1 MNIADFARSH
11 DASPDAVRMWIS
23 RNPDKFPEGAISRKS
38 GHRDAELSAAA
49 VAVLEQVYPLP
60 KPVQI
65 VQHDPED
72 VEELRVLR
80 KRVDALQDTLIAT
93 QQALIETEREKGEA
107 QRQLAANAALIEA
120 KEKEAET
127 REKETAALQE
137 RLEEAESRAERL
149 KGRGLWARLLNKEA

>member
-1 MNIADFARSH
+1 MNIADFARAH

-23 RNPDKFPEGAISRKS
+23 RNPDKFPEGAITRKS

-49 VAVLEQVYPLP
+49 VAVLEQAYPMP
-60 KPVQI
+60 KPVQVI
-65 VQHDPED
+65 QHDPED
-72 VEELRVLR
+72 VEELRLLR
-80 KRVDALQDTLIAT
+80 KRVDTLQETLIAT
-93 QQALIETEREKGEA
+93 QQALLEVEREKGEV
-107 QRQLAANAALIEA
+107 QRQLAANAVLIEA

>member
-23 RNPDKFPEGAISRKS
+23 RNPDKFPEGAITRKS

-49 VAVLEQVYPLP
+49 VAVLEQAYPLP
-60 KPVQI
+60 KPVQVI
-65 VQHDPED
+65 QHDPED
-72 VEELRVLR
+72 VEELRLLR
-80 KRVDALQDTLIAT
+80 KRVDTLQETLIAT
-93 QQALIETEREKGEA
+93 QQALLEVEREKGEV
-107 QRQLAANAALIEA
+107 QRQLAVNAALIEA

>member
-23 RNPDKFPEGAISRKS
+23 RNPDKFPEGAITRKS

-49 VAVLEQVYPLP
+49 VAVLEQAYPLP
-60 KPVQI
+60 KPVQV
-65 VQHDPED
+65 VQHDPQD
-72 VEELRVLR
+72 LEELRILR
-80 KRVDALQDTLIAT
+80 ERVAALQDTVIAT
-93 QQALIETEREKGEA
+93 QQARIEAGKENGEM
-107 QRQLAANAALIEA
+107 RQKLAVNAALIEA